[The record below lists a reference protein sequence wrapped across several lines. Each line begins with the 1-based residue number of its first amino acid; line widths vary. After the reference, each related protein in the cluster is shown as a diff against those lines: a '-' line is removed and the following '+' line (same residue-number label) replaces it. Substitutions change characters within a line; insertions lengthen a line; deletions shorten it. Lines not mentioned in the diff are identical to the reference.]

1 MSSPGVVPTRRF
13 RRSFAGPIVLI
24 VIGLVF
30 LLRNM
35 GYHLPIFHVFAR
47 WWPLLIILWGLVK
60 LIEYFQARREGYPP
74 PGIGAG
80 GVVFLIFLVMLGIA
94 ASQATRVNWNA
105 LGDEMQIDQDV
116 FTVFGSNYN
125 FTDELQQP
133 FPADASLRVVSDR
146 GRVTVNSW
154 DQKTIKVSVQK
165 RVIAN
170 NEPDSRKINE
180 SSRPIFTQDGRVLT
194 LNANTGAAMGGGRV
208 QSDLEIY
215 LPKNASVEIST
226 KRGDIV
232 VHSRLGDIKAS
243 STRGDIDLQDVT
255 GNAALDL
262 HRGSLKAAR
271 LSGDLSVEGRLEDT
285 DVSDIG
291 GSARF
296 NGEFFGQMNLS
307 KIAKSVSFKSSR
319 TQLDFA
325 RLDGDLKLDSGDLR
339 ATSAAGPLSL
349 TTRSKDIHLEDIS
362 GDLRVENSNG
372 AVEVRAGKLP
382 LGSIEIGN
390 RKGDIEVILPARA
403 AFQLDARTRRGDI
416 RSEFGDLKLETSKGS
431 TTGSATVG
439 SGGPRLQINSD
450 YGNIDIRK
458 AG

>member
-1 MSSPGVVPTRRF
+1 
-13 RRSFAGPIVLI
+13 
-24 VIGLVF
+24 
-30 LLRNM
+30 
-35 GYHLPIFHVFAR
+35 
-47 WWPLLIILWGLVK
+47 
-60 LIEYFQARREGYPP
+60 
-74 PGIGAG
+74 
-80 GVVFLIFLVMLGIA
+80 
-94 ASQATRVNWNA
+94 
-105 LGDEMQIDQDV
+105 
-116 FTVFGSNYN
+116 
-125 FTDELQQP
+125 
-133 FPADASLRVVSDR
+133 VVSDR